1 MCIHS
6 RENEYL
12 ATVTSGDPCTIKE
25 SESGISMEIT
35 QGPKTVVMQRVH
47 TDLELLRLATSNDEC
62 VVSPVVTIHTREISY
77 QYLTSDNEAYFTYL
91 KKKSGDSDRQ
101 PIKSEPILPKEARYP
116 SEQQMKEESIEP
128 KDVKYSDQYP
138 MKLECMSPKEAGY
151 ADQQSMKVDPAA
163 EEAGYTHS
171 QLMKR
176 DPLSPERTD
185 PLEVACSTKDEGFN
199 TSSFGGND
207 VQIAHSS
214 QDKTKH
220 FLDENIEDH
229 SVYRFKLTIPHYVDQ
244 KELVPLIQVKC
255 GNVHG
260 KLSEVKNGKPNEK
273 FQPYYEVY
281 RDHLVLYANHFC
293 DVVCTCPQN
302 ICSSKLLA
310 FPFGQ
315 IDSESG
321 RKETHT
327 KVKTYLCSHLYQ
339 DESLRKVKKIHL
351 LIFQDKYLLLSRS
364 CKELLLLFINI
375 LFIHYNYKV

>member
-1 MCIHS
+1 MCINN
-6 RENEYL
+6 RKNEYL
-12 ATVTSGDPCTIKE
+12 ATVTSGDPCIIKE

-35 QGPKTVVMQRVH
+35 QGPKTVVMQRIH

-77 QYLTSDNEAYFTYL
+77 QNLTSDSEAYFTHL
-91 KKKSGDSDRQ
+91 KKESGDSDRK
-101 PIKSEPILPKEARYP
+101 PIKIELILPKEARYP
-116 SEQQMKEESIEP
+116 SEQPMKEESIEP

-138 MKLECMSPKEAGY
+138 MKLECMSPKEAAY
-151 ADQQSMKVDPAA
+151 SDQQPIKVEPAPA
-163 EEAGYTHS
+163 KEAGYTDS
-171 QLMKR
+171 QPMKL
-176 DPLSPERTD
+176 DPLTPERTY
-185 PLEVACSTKDEGFN
+185 PLEVACSTKDEGLN

-244 KELVPLIQVKC
+244 EELIPLIQVKC
-255 GNVHG
+255 RNIHG
-260 KLSEVKNGKPNEK
+260 KLSEVKNGKSNDTSE
-273 FQPYYEVY
+273 PYYEVY
-281 RDHLVLYANHFC
+281 RDHVVLYANHFC
-293 DVVCTCPQN
+293 DVVSTCPHK
-302 ICSSKLLA
+302 ICASQLLA

-327 KVKTYLCSHLYQ
+327 KVKTYLCNHLYQ
-339 DESLRKVKKIHL
+339 DGLLRKVKYIHV
-351 LIFQDKYLLLSRS
+351 LIFQDKYLLQPM
-364 CKELLLLFINI
+364 
-375 LFIHYNYKV
+375 